1 MSTQGADSGT
11 RAHEALVLRIARR
24 HVARPGGLLPALHA
38 IQDELGHI
46 PSEAVPTVA
55 QAFNLSHAEVHGVI
69 SFYHLFRTTPPG
81 RRTLYLCRA
90 EACQAMGARAL
101 EKHARERLGI
111 GFHETTADGRI
122 SMEPIYCLGN
132 CASSPAVMIDD
143 FVHGRVTPERLDA
156 LLKEN
161 RGEPE
166 AATPGMPEGSHPV
179 FVPRDTTA
187 LSMGADG
194 VAEAIATEAARRGES
209 VTVVRNGSR
218 GLYWLEP
225 MIEVEAG
232 GVRHAYGP
240 VQPADVPALFDAGFL
255 TAGEHGLALG
265 PTEEMPYL
273 AGQSRLTFARVGI
286 TDPLSLDDYRAHGG
300 YEGLAKAVGL
310 SREEIV
316 DIVTESGL
324 RGRGGAA
331 FPTGIKW
338 RTVLNAEGS
347 QKYVTCNADEGDSG
361 TYADRMVME
370 SDPFVVI
377 EGMTIAGLA
386 VGATQGYVY
395 LRAEYPLAIRIMNE
409 AIGIAEAAGLLGEN
423 VMDSGQAFHLEVRE
437 AAGAYICG
445 EETSMLESL
454 EGKRG
459 VIRFRPPLPAIK
471 GLFGAP
477 TIVNNVITLAS
488 VPIILAEGAGYY
500 RDYGMGRSRGT
511 LTVQLAGNVRR
522 GGLVEIGFGRTLREL
537 LEDFGGG
544 TATGRPIRAVQAG
557 GPLGAYIHPS
567 QFDTP
572 LDYEAFEGIGGM
584 VGHGGLVVFDDTVD
598 MGEQARFAME
608 FCAIESCGKCTPC
621 RIGAVR
627 GVEVIDRILSGDDES
642 GNLLLLRDLCDTMIA
657 GSLCALGGMAPFP
670 VISVLDH
677 FPEDLRARRSPGE
690 SLETS
695 HESV

>member
-1 MSTQGADSGT
+1 MSTQSAGSGT
-11 RAHEALVLRIARR
+11 GVHEELIAGIAGR
-24 HVARPGGLLPALHA
+24 HAARPGGLLPALHA
-38 IQDELGHI
+38 IQDELGYV
-46 PSEAVPTVA
+46 PPEAVPAVA
-55 QAFNLSHAEVHGVI
+55 EAFNISRAEVHGVI

-101 EKHARERLGI
+101 ESHTKERLGI
-111 GFHETTADGRI
+111 DFHETTADGRI
-122 SMEPIYCLGN
+122 SLEPIYCLGN
-132 CASSPAVMIDD
+132 CACSPAVMIDD

-156 LLKEN
+156 LLEES

-166 AATPGMPEGSHPV
+166 AATPGMPEGSHTV

-187 LSMGADG
+187 LSMGADD
-194 VAEAIATEAARRGES
+194 VAAAIAGEAAGRGES

-240 VQPADVPALFDAGFL
+240 VQPADVPGLFDAGFL

-286 TDPLSLDDYRAHGG
+286 TDPLSLVDYRAHGG

-338 RTVLNAEGS
+338 RTVLNAEGA

-409 AIGIAEAAGLLGEN
+409 AIGIAEAADLLGEN

-459 VIRFRPPLPAIK
+459 VIRYRPPLPAVK

-488 VPIILAEGAGYY
+488 VPIILAEGAEYY
-500 RDYGMGRSRGT
+500 RDYGTGRSRGT
-511 LTVQLAGNVRR
+511 LTVQLAGNVKR

-572 LDYEAFEGIGGM
+572 LDYEAFDGIGGM
-584 VGHGGLVVFDDTVD
+584 IGHGGLVVFDDTVD

-642 GNLLLLRDLCDTMIA
+642 GNLLLLRDLCDTMVA

-677 FPEDLRARRSPGE
+677 FPEDLRARRSPGGIAGDE
-690 SLETS
+690 P
-695 HESV
+695 